1 MSDIDMNGG
10 TEQLSARQ
18 KEILRLV
25 AAHFERKEIARLLNI
40 SPHTVK
46 AHIDAARKRLG
57 VATDRQAARL
67 LAEKEGAMILA
78 SPVVAAPDVAGNP
91 HGLAERLKRL
101 NMLQVLGAIVL
112 LAIGLALAFLLLMA
126 GGITTMQAI
135 QSLTG
140 QTR

>member
-1 MSDIDMNGG
+1 MSDNDTDGG
-10 TEQLSARQ
+10 VEALSARQ

-25 AAHFERKEIARLLNI
+25 AAHFERKEIARQLNI

-67 LAEKEGAMILA
+67 LTEQEGVAPLSSVTAVPEKVATPPDLA
-78 SPVVAAPDVAGNP
+78 Q
-91 HGLAERLKRL
+91 RLKQL
-101 NMLQVLGAIVL
+101 HPVQALGLIVV
-112 LAIGLALAFLLLMA
+112 LAIGLAIAFLFLMA
-126 GGITTMQAI
+126 GSITTMQAI

-140 QTR
+140 QTH